1 MEDKKEFVENDE
13 DSNSSDKS
21 SHTEIFNVIKYADL
35 EIVNVTSYA
44 DLKLT
49 FDDGQIGVC
58 KAILC
63 THSIVFETML
73 TQNFKE
79 KDANEIFLP
88 EDDYS
93 EILALMKAIH
103 LPLQPKVIDGKI
115 ALVHW
120 VFGI

>member
-1 MEDKKEFVENDE
+1 MEAKKEFVEHDE
-13 DSNSSDKS
+13 DSNNSDKS
-21 SHTEIFNVIKYADL
+21 SHTEI
-35 EIVNVTSYA
+35 VNVTNYA

-49 FDDGQIGVC
+49 FNDGQIGVC

-79 KDANEIFLP
+79 KDADEIFLP
-88 EDDYS
+88 GDNYS
-93 EILALMKAIH
+93 EILMLMKAIH
-103 LPLQPKVIDGKI
+103 LPLRPKVIDGKI
-115 ALVHW
+115 ALVQW